1 MNQASRNEQNY
12 RMAMDAL
19 RFSEADKENLVE
31 NLIAAEPVKR
41 RSVRSMR
48 VGLIAA
54 CLCLVLAGTAFAATV
69 VYRLTVE
76 IGPDERNEEYF
87 GYTVRGGPNVQY
99 PLSAFSPE
107 LIAASEGR
115 EDPLMGVKRAFRTK
129 EEVQAFLGEDIPC
142 VFPEGWDD
150 AYYDVV
156 LFHVQHDQEQTD
168 PNGELTMVTVYSV
181 SKGRWPVM
189 LTLSMSTE
197 NLLEADVDRAGGWY
211 SNWETQMEQLD
222 SYTMA
227 NGCTAEIILET
238 LGEEE
243 KSFTCHG
250 VFVKDGIS
258 YQLETFSKVSE
269 AALIQLQNVL
279 DSFP

>member
-1 MNQASRNEQNY
+1 MNQVSRNEEEY
-12 RMAMDAL
+12 RRAMDAL

-129 EEVQAFLGEDIPC
+129 KEVQAFLGEDIPC

-197 NLLEADVDRAGGWY
+197 NLLEADVDRAGGWHDTRA
-211 SNWETQMEQLD
+211 SQMEQLD

-227 NGCTAEIILET
+227 NGCTAEIILQT
-238 LGEEE
+238 SGEEE
-243 KSFTCHG
+243 KSFICHG